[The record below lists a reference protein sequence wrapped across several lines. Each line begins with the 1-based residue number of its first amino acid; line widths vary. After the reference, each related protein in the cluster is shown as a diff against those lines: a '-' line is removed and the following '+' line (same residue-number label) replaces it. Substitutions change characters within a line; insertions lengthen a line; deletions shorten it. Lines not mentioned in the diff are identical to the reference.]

1 MSDAAPKIA
10 ASHRAPLITSAPAI
24 CLWVQRAAIGT
35 VLIIGVSN
43 MAAWVCAGAVE
54 RWPFMVMRM
63 NTAVALTMAALS
75 LLAWHVSPSRSGLVR
90 VAQGLGLIAALI
102 GGLTAAQDLFG
113 VNFHIDELLSPGTFP
128 GDSGNAFTAHPG
140 RMSLTAALSFFFL
153 GIGLAGLDW
162 EIPVGKRR
170 FAPAPSLALL
180 AALPSSLGMIG
191 WAFGI
196 GTLTGPLRST
206 NVLFHTVFSLFA
218 LSAGILAA
226 RPDRLPMRGILSK
239 GADGVLLRLMLPG
252 TLGLLLALAW
262 VIGKGREAGQ
272 VAPGEGTALMLYGGI
287 VLIFSLLVV
296 ASSAVARQEG
306 EARAAKD
313 AAETASRAK
322 DEFIAALS
330 HELRT
335 PLTPVLMNAAAL
347 RENEALPVEVREQM
361 AMMERNL
368 RLEARLIDDLL
379 DLTRLA
385 RGKLP
390 LQRERCEVHSL
401 IFHAVE
407 MVSQGA
413 EAKGVTI
420 EVKAGARRS
429 GLVGDPARL
438 QQVFWNLLNNAVKFT
453 PPGGCVSVSTRDDA
467 NHQLT
472 IEVSDTGIGFA
483 TEETNHIF
491 KPFEQGPHR
500 FGGLGLGLAIVR
512 AVVEMHGGVVR
523 AASGGRGSGATFT
536 VELPD
541 ATEPPSGIIA
551 TEPAAPQNE
560 EAPPGRLLVVEDHGP
575 TLEVLVRLLSRDGHR
590 VISASTV
597 AQALTLAEQHE
608 FDTLVSDLGLP
619 DGNGM
624 ELMQKLRA
632 REPGLRGIALSG
644 YGTEEDQRRSREAG
658 FSRHLIKPVDIDQLR
673 AALRELNASQP
684 V

>member
-1 MSDAAPKIA
+1 
-10 ASHRAPLITSAPAI
+10 
-24 CLWVQRAAIGT
+24 
-35 VLIIGVSN
+35 
-43 MAAWVCAGAVE
+43 
-54 RWPFMVMRM
+54 MVMRM

-102 GGLTAAQDLFG
+102 GGLTAAQDLFR
-113 VNFHIDELLSPGTFP
+113 VDFHIDELLSPGTFP

-140 RMSLTAALSFFFL
+140 RMSLTAAVSFFFL
-153 GIGLAGLDW
+153 GLGLAGLDW

-206 NVLFHTVFSLFA
+206 NVLFHTA
-218 LSAGILAA
+218 LSLLALSTGVLVA
-226 RPDRLPMRGILSK
+226 RPERLPIRGILSK

-262 VIGKGREAGQ
+262 TIGKGREAGQ
-272 VAPGEGTALMLYGGI
+272 VAPGEGTVLMLYGGI

-296 ASSAVARQEG
+296 ASNAVARQEG

-335 PLTPVLMNAAAL
+335 PLTPVLMNAASL
-347 RENEALPVEVREQM
+347 RENEDLPVEVREQM

-407 MVSQGA
+407 MVRLEA

-420 EVKAGARRS
+420 QVKGRARRS

-453 PPGGCVSVSTRDDA
+453 PAGGGISVSTRDDA
-467 NHQLT
+467 TNHQLA

-483 TEETNHIF
+483 AEETNHIF

-512 AVVEMHGGVVR
+512 AVVEMHGGVVH
-523 AASGGRGSGATFT
+523 AASGGRGQGATFT

-541 ATEPPSGIIA
+541 ATEPPAGIIA
-551 TEPAAPQNE
+551 TEPAAPQNGE
-560 EAPPGRLLVVEDHGP
+560 TMPMRLLVVEDHAP
-575 TLEVLVRLLSRDGHR
+575 TLEVLVRLLTRDGHR

-597 AQALTLAEQHE
+597 TQALILAEQDE

-673 AALRELNASQP
+673 NALRELNVSQP
-684 V
+684 A